1 MEKIVPGLE
10 HDNCGTE
17 DCCGDCETADPKK
30 NKKVVALNK
39 KSDYNKDSNQE
50 FAGWGSW
57 SIPDS

>member
-50 FAGWGSW
+50 FAGWGS
-57 SIPDS
+57 